1 MKNFEINVAEHEMTT
16 KPTTKSSTTSTTI
29 STTSEKSGEVSNS
42 ESADENFK
50 KPEKTVNNAGNAE
63 NIKLHETLQEDE
75 KSTNPP
81 PVPENSDMKINPLLW
96 QLHQQNNK
104 KGGIVETGQLL
115 DRHRYMMREDTD
127 DAIPKRYSE
136 NVTDFQKLNYLQV
149 RFFSPD
155 LSLLSKK

>member
-1 MKNFEINVAEHEMTT
+1 MTT

-29 STTSEKSGEVSNS
+29 STNSEKSEVSIS
-42 ESADENFK
+42 EYVDENLK
-50 KPEKTVNNAGNAE
+50 TPEKAMNNAEKLE
-63 NIKLHETLQEDE
+63 NIESHEKLQKDE
-75 KSTNPP
+75 KSANLP
-81 PVPENSDMKINPLLW
+81 PVPENSDVKINPLLW

-104 KGGIVETGQLL
+104 KGGIVKTGQLL

-149 RFFSPD
+149 SFFVLICPPC
-155 LSLLSKK
+155 

>member
-1 MKNFEINVAEHEMTT
+1 MTT

-29 STTSEKSGEVSNS
+29 STTSEKSEEVSIS
-42 ESADENFK
+42 EYADENLET
-50 KPEKTVNNAGNAE
+50 PEKAINNAE
-63 NIKLHETLQEDE
+63 NPENTKLDEKLQKDE
-75 KSTNPP
+75 KSTNSP

-155 LSLLSKK
+155 FSLFLKNSKNVKISDA